1 MSRMK
6 KLVSTIIIIVGFT
19 VAIWHFGL
27 YCPPQNTPIKFTDPA
42 NDVSFLRFTYHL
54 EETPIDEERLMK
66 ILSKY
71 EAKHTW
77 KRYFPYSQEGVL
89 FEIDYIENQR
99 PVHILLGEEFDII
112 YESADQDAYD
122 IIDAQQLKQDI
133 LDIME

>member
-19 VAIWHFGL
+19 AAIWHFGL
-27 YCPPQNTPIKFTDPA
+27 YCPRQNTPIKFTDPA

-77 KRYFPYSQEGVL
+77 KRYFPYSQERVM